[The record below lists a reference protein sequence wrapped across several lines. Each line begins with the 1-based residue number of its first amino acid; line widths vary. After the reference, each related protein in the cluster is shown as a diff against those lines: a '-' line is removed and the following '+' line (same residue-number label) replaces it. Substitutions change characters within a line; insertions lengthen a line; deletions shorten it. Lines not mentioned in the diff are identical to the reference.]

1 MVQAGRLAVVDP
13 LWPPRPQP
21 ALPPKQGPCGGQQ
34 GHPRASGASPRQ
46 GPKRSPGRHAC
57 ARHGRVR
64 QAESSRNPS
73 SFCKSVHYIKCYG
86 PETRI
91 GSIGFPAIYKREAFF
106 LEGAPIEY
114 LQERG
119 FLFLLEAGGKPPDP
133 PLSAGLARPPCWVR
147 GREGLLGRRG
157 RYSARWLWPVE

>member
-34 GHPRASGASPRQ
+34 GHPRTSGASPRQ

-57 ARHGRVR
+57 GTHRRVRHG
-64 QAESSRNPS
+64 ESSRNPS

-86 PETRI
+86 PETLV
-91 GSIGFPAIYKREAFF
+91 GSIGFTAIHE
-106 LEGAPIEY
+106 
-114 LQERG
+114 
-119 FLFLLEAGGKPPDP
+119 
-133 PLSAGLARPPCWVR
+133 LSAAFQRQFQPEMLHAGCLVRTSWLPQPAPARDEATAVWSAWRSPHPKYLYKAVR
-147 GREGLLGRRG
+147 R
-157 RYSARWLWPVE
+157 